1 MEDIQRM
8 IGGRDSISGHVVDYT
23 LISETEC
30 NEDTG
35 LYYAKLSLDTGA
47 TVFLKSTQE
56 YLEDLLTQR
65 DRAATFIGDFVHE
78 GTQQL
83 GAESI
88 VFWDDA
94 YLV

>member
-1 MEDIQRM
+1 L
-8 IGGRDSISGHVVDYT
+8 IGEAECPDDS
-23 LISETEC
+23 E
-30 NEDTG
+30 

-56 YLEDLLTQR
+56 YLEDLLAR
-65 DRAATFIGDFVHE
+65 KDRAATFIGDFVNE
-78 GTQQL
+78 DSQQL